1 MIALKKKLIRIENLI
16 DIALEHFVSRHHILG
31 YVFIFGGMP
40 LLTLA
45 LVGLCTMAIA
55 LPLGWLFGCI

>member
-1 MIALKKKLIRIENLI
+1 MEAMLVFL
-16 DIALEHFVSRHHILG
+16 AFS
-31 YVFIFGGMP
+31 VFIFGGMP